1 METTC
6 IYPALVVHPAARSSR
21 LRKSILLSIVPDPDP
36 IKLKIC
42 TIKKKKKKDFVR
54 STETIY
60 LCVVVFSE

>member
-42 TIKKKKKKDFVR
+42 TIKKKKKDFVR